1 MASKISN
8 LKIKHRA
15 MLGFGLVLVLTVLVG
30 VVGYFTIVDIRKQQQ
45 KESLVLEL
53 RNTFLEL
60 RVVEQTFASQK
71 STSLIDD
78 AAVRYNSGLAK
89 TAELRR
95 IVTVSNIK
103 LVDIIEAGLN
113 SYYSAFQKLADAER
127 VKVEKL
133 AIMEKSADEALSLAN
148 RKSGGGVSAG
158 VQHFLALRL
167 LESRYVNSGIA
178 EHYQAW
184 QGAIDANIGM
194 ANQFKLSDIAKS
206 LTIYKDSFNEY
217 VYQVNQQTDLV
228 TAQNALWADISGV
241 LDKSIGLIQK
251 MTADAVSSGIAL
263 TLIFLTLS
271 IILGLVVS
279 LLFSRSISSG
289 IEKGLIVAETIS
301 QGKLDINADADLL
314 AREDEVG
321 ALSRSMNDMVEK
333 LREVVSTIH
342 SGSDNILSASL
353 QLSSNSQQMSQ
364 GASEQASSAE
374 EVSASMEQ
382 MAANIQQ
389 NTENARIA
397 EKITLAGAE
406 SITKGNAAAMEAVV
420 AMKLIA
426 EKVSIITD
434 IAFQTNILALNAA
447 VEAARAG
454 EHGRGFAVVAAEVR
468 KLAERSKVAA
478 DEITKL
484 TKSGVAVSEEAGRQ
498 LSSIIPEIQK
508 NVRLIQE
515 ISAASVEQ
523 GVGSDQINSALQQ
536 LNQVTQQNAAS
547 SEEMATSAEELASQ
561 AEQLKEVISYFQ
573 LGSIKTQ
580 SQRFGT
586 KRPGVQKHLERD
598 EIKLKQSNRF
608 GQEEKKILVNIQPAT
623 LSSDA
628 DYSSF

>member
-1 MASKISN
+1 
-8 LKIKHRA
+8 
-15 MLGFGLVLVLTVLVG
+15 MLGFGLVLVLAVLVG
-30 VVGYFTIVDIRKQQQ
+30 AVGYFTILDIRKQQQ
-45 KESLVLEL
+45 KENLVLEL
-53 RNTFLEL
+53 RNTFLQL
-60 RVVEQTFASQK
+60 RVVEQTFATQK
-71 STSLIDD
+71 TAALIDD
-78 AAVRYNSGLAK
+78 ATVRYNDGLVK

-113 SYYSAFQKLADAER
+113 NYYSAFQKLANAEK
-127 VKVEKL
+127 VKGEKL
-133 AIMEKSADEALSLAN
+133 TIMEKSADEALSLAN

-158 VQHFLALRL
+158 VQHFLELRL
-167 LESRYVNSGIA
+167 LESRYVNSGNA

-194 ANQFKLSDIAKS
+194 ANQLKLPDIAKA
-206 LTIYKDSFNEY
+206 LTVYKDSFNEY
-217 VYQVNQQTDLV
+217 VHQVNQQADLV
-228 TAQNALWADISGV
+228 TAQDALWADISGV

-251 MTADAVSSGIAL
+251 MAADSVSSGIAL
-263 TLIFLTLS
+263 TLIFLALA
-271 IILGLVVS
+271 IVLGLVISV
-279 LLFSRSISSG
+279 LFSRSISSG

-301 QGKLDINADADLL
+301 QGKLDINADSDFL
-314 AREDEVG
+314 ARKDEVG

-406 SITKGNAAAMEAVV
+406 SINKGNAAAMEAVA
-420 AMKLIA
+420 AMRQIA

-468 KLAERSKVAA
+468 KLAERSKLAA

-515 ISAASVEQ
+515 ISAASIEQ
-523 GVGSDQINSALQQ
+523 GAGSDQINTALQQ

-573 LGSIKTQ
+573 LGSIKKQ
-580 SQRFGT
+580 LQKSEH
-586 KRPGVQKHLERD
+586 KRSGVQKHIEPD
-598 EIKLKQSNRF
+598 EIKLKQSKRF
-608 GQEEKKILVNIQPAT
+608 IYEERKKRVDIEPAT

-628 DYSSF
+628 DYTSF